1 MFPVYRPERWIRAI
15 HGAQAEAAGT
25 AGAQIGYPADLSNSF
40 VRTLYP

>member
-15 HGAQAEAAGT
+15 HGAQATPAGT
-25 AGAQIGYPADLSNSF
+25 AGAQIGYPADLSNSS